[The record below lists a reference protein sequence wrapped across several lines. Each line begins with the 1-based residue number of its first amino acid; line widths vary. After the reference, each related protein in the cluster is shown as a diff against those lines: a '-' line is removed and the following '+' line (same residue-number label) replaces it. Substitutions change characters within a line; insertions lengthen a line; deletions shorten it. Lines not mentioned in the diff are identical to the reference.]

1 MSLGK
6 NLSLPPHKTHSSSVF
21 DSILFEI
28 KNNDYIIL
36 LSSLYYFKS
45 LCLSSLPAYFI
56 FLSISLTLFLFTI
69 PSPNFLSFLS
79 KFLSYLHHFYLLLF
93 FLCSFD
99 SDRYNTNTCVEN
111 FYYTSF
117 QSTKTLKDMYQTL
130 LKLI

>member
-28 KNNDYIIL
+28 KNDDYIIL
-36 LSSLYYFKS
+36 LSSLYNFKS
-45 LCLSSLPAYFI
+45 LCLSSLPAYFL
-56 FLSISLTLFLFTI
+56 FLSISLTLFLCTI

-79 KFLSYLHHFYLLLF
+79 KFLSYLHHFYLLF

-99 SDRYNTNTCVEN
+99 SDKYNTNAYVAN

-117 QSTKTLKDMYQTL
+117 QPIKTLKDMYQTL
-130 LKLI
+130 L